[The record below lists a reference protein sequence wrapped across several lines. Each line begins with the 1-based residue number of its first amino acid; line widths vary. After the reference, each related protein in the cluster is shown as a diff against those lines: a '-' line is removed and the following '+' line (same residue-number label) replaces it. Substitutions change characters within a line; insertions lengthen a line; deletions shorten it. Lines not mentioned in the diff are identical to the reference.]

1 MVVEDARWN
10 MTNVARPPKILRP
23 SFGKVLALAHAGTPT
38 FPGVAWWE
46 LDTETQMYKLKK
58 FPAISKANGGHGHLD
73 ATHDVTAVEQ
83 LFARALRWNVA
94 GMPTG
99 EVSGIDVID
108 TDLQH
113 ESAREWLARNPLPI
127 TPIQHTPQGG
137 KHYLFKHRAGQR
149 NTTATPVKGI
159 DVRGDG
165 GFVWLWFLNGYP
177 VENWN

>member
-1 MVVEDARWN
+1 MAVEISN
-10 MTNVARPPKILRP
+10 MPGVTQPPRILRP
-23 SFGKVLALAHAGTPT
+23 PFDRVLAVAQGRTPV

-46 LDTETQMYKLKK
+46 WNEAAQIFKLKK
-58 FPAISKANGGHGHLD
+58 FPAISKRNGGHGHLD
-73 ATHDVTAVEQ
+73 AVCDPIAVHQ
-83 LFARALRWNVA
+83 LFDRAPRWNVV

-99 EVSGIDVID
+99 DVSGLDVID

-113 ESAREWLARNPLPI
+113 ESAREWLQRNPLPV

-137 KHYLFKHRAGQR
+137 KHYFFRHRPGQR
-149 NTTATPVKGI
+149 CTAATPVKGI
-159 DVRGDG
+159 DVRGSG

>member
-1 MVVEDARWN
+1 
-10 MTNVARPPKILRP
+10 MTGTTRPPKILRP
-23 SFGKVLALAHAGTPT
+23 SFDRGLALAKGGTPI

-46 LDTETQMYKLKK
+46 WDEEAQKFKLKK
-58 FPAISKANGGHGHLD
+58 FPAISKENGGHGHLD
-73 ATHDVTAVEQ
+73 ATYDLAAAQE
-83 LFARALRWNVA
+83 LFARAQRWNII

-99 EVSGIDVID
+99 EVSGIDIID

-113 ESAREWLARNPLPI
+113 ESARDWLARNPLPI

-137 KHYLFKHRAGQR
+137 RHYLFKHRPGQR

-165 GFVWLWFLNGYP
+165 SFVWLWFLNGYP
-177 VENWN
+177 VENWWN